1 MHPSGPKTASSESG
15 TSRGPAASESVTASR
30 SDHQLVE
37 ATLGG
42 DTSAYGELVRRH
54 QDRLYHALA
63 HTLDSTEDARD
74 LVQEALVQAFVK
86 LDTFQRAAAFY
97 TWLYRIAFNLA
108 ISRRRRQRPRVSID
122 ELREQSGNDPVS
134 PAEGPE
140 RRLDREEES
149 QRVRRALS
157 ALPEEQRQILV
168 LREMEDCSYEQL
180 SEMLDVPIGT
190 VRSRLFR
197 ARLALREQ
205 LQGSEP
211 K

>member
-1 MHPSGPKTASSESG
+1 MHAPGSKTAASQPG
-15 TSRGPAASESVTASR
+15 TSGGAAASDTVTAPR
-30 SDHQLVE
+30 SDQQLID
-37 ATLGG
+37 ATLAG
-42 DTSAYGELVRRH
+42 DTEAYGELVRRH

-108 ISRRRRQRPRVSID
+108 ASRRRKRRPRVSID
-122 ELREQSGNDPVS
+122 ELREQSGVDPAATS
-134 PAEGPE
+134 DPPE

-149 QRVRRALS
+149 RRVRLAMA
-157 ALPEEQRQILV
+157 ALPEDQRQILV

-180 SEMLDVPIGT
+180 SEMLGVPIGT

-197 ARLALREQ
+197 ARMALRER
-205 LQGSEP
+205 LQASDTV
-211 K
+211 